1 MGGGYMKIDLYN
13 RDGSYAGSMAVSTSR
28 TRAEKKTSQ
37 TGKKKFK
44 KLQYNFKR
52 LSNQILRSKTSVNAK
67 QVVTKTKFQIADLR
81 MKLISGDYDYAEIH
95 AALLHAERIARVA
108 KKRLKHLEAEENIER
123 TGKEGMTDPEEMR
136 TEKEEDDEIIDTTG
150 MSQEEI
156 QELMQ
161 QLQEEMEKIEE
172 ELEDAMESQD
182 FMEEFFQ
189 TNYSEMEP
197 EDLEQLK
204 RKHRAEELNDIM
216 KADMEYLKAVFDRLA
231 KEKES
236 VGSSSYGGSGDSD
249 SSYGGVSLELS
260 GVDIPVETVAQ
271 APVEAAGTAV
281 DISV

>member
-150 MSQEEI
+150 MSQEEM

-204 RKHRAEELNDIM
+204 KKHRAEELNDIM

-236 VGSSSYGGSGDSD
+236 VGSGSYGGSGDSD
-249 SSYGGVSLELS
+249 NSYGGVSLELS